1 MPRGLV
7 ALAVLSLAA
16 IALSVVAIVMT
27 VTRPASTSDQCRT
40 LAWDALPDP
49 ASLPDGWSVTATN
62 FYVGGVGTSLVG
74 PAPSD
79 GTSASPTVYLQ
90 VTCYGDDSHLAM
102 VRSHDSA
109 IAAGNTDVTFTDLGD
124 ESFATTDAA
133 SSGTAVY
140 VRQGPLVATLAAQ
153 NGVDQGDLEQAA
165 QAVADGLSG
174 AGAAAANGGP
184 SSGTSPAPS
193 VAAIAPTSSDDAG
206 ASPSDVPSHVA
217 PDLEAML
224 PKTIAGTT
232 MASQSTLGTTALG
245 DDQSSQSLV
254 ASLQK
259 LGKKPSDL
267 QIAEA
272 YDPDQNVDAEVI
284 AFRAPGVKGPALGQA
299 VLDSWLAG
307 GASGVTTTKTTISG
321 KPVTRVDYGDGGSFD
336 YLYEKGDVVF
346 DVSTSDPAVAAET
359 LTQLP

>member
-16 IALSVVAIVMT
+16 IALSVAAIVMT

-90 VTCYGDDSHLAM
+90 ITCYGDDSHLAM

-109 IAAGNTDVTFTDLGD
+109 IAAGNTDVTFTALGD

-140 VRQGPLVATLAAQ
+140 VRQGPLVAMLAAQ
-153 NGVDQGDLEQAA
+153 SGVDQGDLGQAA

-174 AGAAAANGGP
+174 AGAATANGGP

-193 VAAIAPTSSDDAG
+193 VAAIEPTSSEDAG

-232 MASQSTLGTTALG
+232 MASQSTSGTTALG

-284 AFRAPGVKGPALGQA
+284 AFGRPASRRLRSARPSSTAGWPAGPRVSRRRRRRSRASRSPGRL
-299 VLDSWLAG
+299 
-307 GASGVTTTKTTISG
+307 
-321 KPVTRVDYGDGGSFD
+321 RRRGSFD